1 MMHTQDLIRKQPITT
16 PHHRPRRRVVVMRV
30 ATLVGILLSVAAGLA
45 TGTALA
51 YPLIT
56 HP

>member
-16 PHHRPRRRVVVMRV
+16 YHHQPRRRVVVMRV
-30 ATLVGILLSVAAGLA
+30 ARLVDYWAFAGGLAAGA
-45 TGTALA
+45 VLA

>member
-1 MMHTQDLIRKQPITT
+1 MHTQDLIRKQPITT
-16 PHHRPRRRVVVMRV
+16 PHWQPRRRVVVMRV
-30 ATLVGILLSVAAGLA
+30 ARLVDYWVFAAGLA
-45 TGTALA
+45 VGAALA